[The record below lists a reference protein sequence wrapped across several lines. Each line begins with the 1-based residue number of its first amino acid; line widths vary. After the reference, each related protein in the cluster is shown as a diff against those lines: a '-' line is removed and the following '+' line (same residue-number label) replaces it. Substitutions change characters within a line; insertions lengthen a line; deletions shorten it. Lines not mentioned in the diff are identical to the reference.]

1 MFFVDRVS
9 FDVKLIFFLFL
20 AISECRDILHHCQNE
35 QVQFQTSCALKGAF
49 PRDCVDVTKDELTG
63 LMIGLIGIIQSDGCS
78 SQVREQLVAIVAIC
92 AKRITGQFKVA
103 DGIELVQQRIQERV
117 GNFNLL
123 IQ

>member
-1 MFFVDRVS
+1 MFFVDRPS
-9 FDVKLIFFLFL
+9 FYVKLICSFL